1 MLICHTTWLIGLTE
15 AGGVGVEMF
24 ESLERTRPMSVRIA
38 EHIVERI
45 QSGEFPLG
53 TRLPS
58 ETELA
63 RQFGVSRPS
72 VREALGALQFVGYVD
87 SVRGSG
93 SRVISLTPQ
102 LEPPA
107 SPTEVSPRDVLRFFE
122 ARLVTEPQVAAIA
135 ARDPDPDKLAEAEKL
150 IEAMELVA
158 HEPALHGET
167 DLRVH
172 RALAQACRNTFLTEP
187 VLRLLDTL
195 ASPTLNATRQQ
206 AWRERELPPIWHG
219 QHRETLEAL
228 RGHDPR
234 GAAES
239 TWRHVASS
247 ARNALAVVQDAPGV
261 DEQVVADF
269 TALLEAGPMGPGAT
283 SPHDRGR
290 QEGGDQDVRVITD

>member
-1 MLICHTTWLIGLTE
+1 L
-15 AGGVGVEMF
+15 AAFDDVGGDDVEMF
-24 ESLERTRPMSVRIA
+24 ESLERSRPMSVRIA
-38 EHIVERI
+38 EHVVDRI

-53 TRLPS
+53 MRLPS

-93 SRVISLTPQ
+93 TRVVRLTPQ
-102 LEPPA
+102 LDAPSSPPVIS
-107 SPTEVSPRDVLRFFE
+107 SPEILRFFE
-122 ARLVTEPQVAAIA
+122 ARLLLEPQVAALA
-135 ARDPDPDKLAEAEKL
+135 ARDPDLDKLAEADRL

-172 RALAQACRNTFLTEP
+172 RALAQACRNTFATEP
-187 VLRLLDTL
+187 VLRLLDVL

-261 DEQVVADF
+261 AEQVVADF
-269 TALLEAGPMGPGAT
+269 TALLEAGPMGPAAT